1 MRVTTVVHTALM
13 LLYFFL
19 YFVVR
24 KIDSSIDQRNVLLK
38 KVAVEETIV
47 IFCYKQTAV
56 IQKE

>member
-19 YFVVR
+19 YFVR